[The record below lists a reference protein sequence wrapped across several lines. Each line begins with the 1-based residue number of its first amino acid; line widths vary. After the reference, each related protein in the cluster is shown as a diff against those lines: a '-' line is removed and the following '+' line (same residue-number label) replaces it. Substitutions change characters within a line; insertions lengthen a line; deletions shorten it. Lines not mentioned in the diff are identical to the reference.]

1 MEFTFSDEQEQLRS
15 AVRAFLDGQSPMSYV
30 RTMLDDERG
39 FTDEVWQ
46 QVVDLGWTG
55 VLVPEA
61 RGGLGL
67 GLVDTVVLMEEM
79 GRQLFPGPYFSSAVF
94 ATLAAR
100 TLGLDDRLESLA
112 AGHTRGTVALDEEGH
127 GDVVDRVR
135 TRASRKTGRWLLTG
149 DKPVVLDGHT
159 ADWVLVVAR
168 TQEGLSTFVIEGPHA
183 QLVPTW
189 DLTRKVA
196 RLELRDTPAE
206 PVGPEGDHT
215 DAWRRVVDDA
225 CVALCAEL
233 VGSMEAT
240 HELAVEYAKVRVQFD
255 RPIATF
261 QVIKHKA
268 ADMLQRIELS
278 RVGTHYAAW
287 ASDADEPVRAEAA
300 AMAKAFVPES
310 ANYVAGESIQIHGGV
325 GFTWDCD
332 AHLHYR
338 RAKQNDLLLGYHGI
352 HRERVADLVIGAA

>member
-1 MEFTFSDEQEQLRS
+1 MEFTFSEEQEQLRS
-15 AVRAFLDGQSPMSYV
+15 SVRAFLDGQAPGPYV
-30 RTMLDDERG
+30 RSMIDDDRG
-39 FTDEVWQ
+39 ITDDVWQ

-61 RGGLGL
+61 CGGLGL
-67 GLVDTVVLMEEM
+67 GLVDLVVLLEEM
-79 GRQLFPGPYFSSAVF
+79 GRSLFPGPFFSSAVF

-100 TLGLDDRLESLA
+100 SLGLDDRLASLA
-112 AGHTRGTVALDEEGH
+112 AGTTRGTVALDEEGH

-135 TRASRKTGRWLLTG
+135 TRASRKTGRWRLSG
-149 DKPVVLDGHT
+149 EKPVVLDGHT

-168 TQEGLSTFVIEGPHA
+168 TQVGLGTFVIEAPRA
-183 QLVPTW
+183 ELVPTW
-189 DLTRKVA
+189 DFTRKVA
-196 RLELRDTPAE
+196 RLSLDDTPAE

-215 DAWRRVVDDA
+215 AMWRRIVDDT

-233 VGSMEAT
+233 VGSMETAQS
-240 HELAVEYAKVRVQFD
+240 LAVEYAKVRVQFD

-268 ADMLQRIELS
+268 ADMLHRIELS

-287 ASDADEPVRAEAA
+287 ASDVDDLARAEAA
-300 AMAKAFVPES
+300 AMAKAYVPES
-310 ANYVAGESIQIHGGV
+310 ANYVAGECIQIHGGV

-352 HRERVADLVIGAA
+352 HRARVADLVLEPA

>member
-1 MEFTFSDEQEQLRS
+1 MEFTFSDEQEQLRG
-15 AVRAFLDGQSPMSYV
+15 AVRSFLEGQAPGTYM
-30 RTMLDDERG
+30 RTMLEDDRG
-39 FTDEVWQ
+39 VTDEVWQ

-55 VLVPEA
+55 VLIPESS
-61 RGGLGL
+61 GGLGL
-67 GLVDTVVLMEEM
+67 GMVDLVVLMEEM
-79 GRQLFPGPYFSSAVF
+79 GRTLFPGPFFSSAVLG
-94 ATLAAR
+94 TLAAKA
-100 TLGLDDRLESLA
+100 LGLEDRLSSLA
-112 AGHTRGTVALDEEGH
+112 TGTTRGTVALDEEGH
-127 GDVVDRVR
+127 GDVVERVR
-135 TRASRKTGRWLLTG
+135 TRASRKTGRWLLSG
-149 DKPVVLDGHT
+149 QKPVVIDGHT

-168 TQEGLSTFVIEGPHA
+168 TQAGLGTFLIEAPRA
-183 QLVPTW
+183 ELVPTW

-196 RLELRDTPAE
+196 RLELNDTPAE
-206 PVGPEGDHT
+206 PVGPDGDQT
-215 DAWRRVVDDA
+215 ALWRRVVDDA

-233 VGSMEAT
+233 VGSMESA
-240 HELAVEYAKVRVQFD
+240 HDLAVEYAKVRVQFD

-268 ADMLQRIELS
+268 ADMLHRIELS

-287 ASDADEPVRAEAA
+287 ASDVDDPVRAEAA
-300 AMAKAFVPES
+300 AMAKAYVPES

-352 HRERVADLVIGAA
+352 HRERVAGLVLDRV